1 MVFDYSY
8 IRWRLYELIR
18 TIRFEENKVVM
29 IDQNLLPTE
38 LKELECRTYKEVA
51 EAIRTMKIRGAPAIG
66 VAAAMGIA
74 LAAINSKAK
83 SKEELLNDVKK
94 AADELRST
102 RPTAVNLFW
111 AIERMLK
118 CVDVEESIEGIK
130 ERLLKEALKMAE
142 EDVDTNMKIGEFGKN
157 LIEDGDRILTHCNA
171 GSLATV
177 YYGTALGV
185 IRAAFEEGKKI
196 EVFADETRPKLQGA
210 RLTAFELS
218 YDGIPV
224 TVITDNMAGYLMSKG
239 MIDKVIVGA
248 DRILRTGHVINKIG
262 TYSLAILAKYHGIPF
277 YVAAPTSTFDLKS
290 ELKDVIIEE
299 RDPREVTHINGVRI
313 VPEGVKVMNPAFDIT
328 PPELLSAIITEKGIL
343 KKPYEKSIGG
353 LFSSDQSFLL

>member
-1 MVFDYSY
+1 M
-8 IRWRLYELIR
+8 R
-18 TIRFEENKVVM
+18 TIRFEGNKVVM
-29 IDQNLLPTE
+29 VDQNLLPRE
-38 LKELECRTYKEVA
+38 LKEVECETYEEVA
-51 EAIRTMKIRGAPAIG
+51 EAIRKMKIRGAPAIG

-83 SKEELLNDVKK
+83 SMEEFVREVKK
-94 AADELRST
+94 AADELKNT

-111 AIERMLK
+111 AVDRML
-118 CVDVEESIEGIK
+118 
-130 ERLLKEALKMAE
+130 RLLHAEGSVEDTKKRLVDEALKMAE
-142 EDVDTNMKIGEFGKN
+142 EDVNTNMRIGEFGKT

-185 IRAAFEEGKKI
+185 IRAAFDEGKKI

-239 MIDKVIVGA
+239 MVDKVIVGA
-248 DRILRTGHVINKIG
+248 DRILRTGHVINKVG
-262 TYSLAILAKYHGIPF
+262 TYSLAILAKYHNIPF

-290 ELKDVIIEE
+290 ELKDVVIEE
-299 RDPREVTHINGVRI
+299 RDPKEVTHVDGVRI
-313 VPEGVKVMNPAFDIT
+313 VPEGVRVMNPAFDVT

-343 KKPYEKSIGG
+343 RKPYERSIRK
-353 LFSSDQSFLL
+353 LFSSD